1 VTRTKELE
9 IAIGGFGINT
19 IHMLTVKHHVFM
31 NKHGMSYIVILMSFT
46 AIFPSVGYVLSDS
59 KACFIRRILV
69 ASNAIKTIDS
79 EMIKLIKLHYLLLK
93 LYSTRP
99 KFDV

>member
-1 VTRTKELE
+1 MV
-9 IAIGGFGINT
+9 
-19 IHMLTVKHHVFM
+19 
-31 NKHGMSYIVILMSFT
+31 SYIVILMSFT